1 MYATA
6 VVGGK
11 VVRFKL
17 SPALARAHRQSRGKT
32 MTEAEAKPS
41 AAHGRCAAPGPIL
54 RVVLDTC
61 ILKLATFPA
70 ENNASALIYEL
81 ARAGLIEAWVSPAI
95 LEEYADVLGN
105 HPEFVAEIVESFP
118 VCYPLTE
125 LSVIRHEP
133 DNRFLEC
140 ALAANAE
147 FIITVNTAPGHF
159 DENSIRR

>member
-1 MYATA
+1 M
-6 VVGGK
+6 
-11 VVRFKL
+11 
-17 SPALARAHRQSRGKT
+17 
-32 MTEAEAKPS
+32 
-41 AAHGRCAAPGPIL
+41 

-81 ARAGLIEAWVSPAI
+81 AGAALLEAWVTPAI
-95 LEEYADVLGN
+95 LEEYADVLGD
-105 HPEFVAEIVESFP
+105 HPEFVADIVESFP

-147 FIITVNTAPGHF
+147 FIVTVNTASGHF
-159 DENSIRR
+159 DRKQYQTVSVARPGEFLNVPEVGRLVKKLIRG

>member
-1 MYATA
+1 M
-6 VVGGK
+6 
-11 VVRFKL
+11 
-17 SPALARAHRQSRGKT
+17 
-32 MTEAEAKPS
+32 
-41 AAHGRCAAPGPIL
+41 

-95 LEEYADVLGN
+95 LEEYADVVGD

-140 ALAANAE
+140 ALAADAE
-147 FIITVNTAPGHF
+147 FIVTVNTAPGHF
-159 DENSIRR
+159 DRKQYQSVTVATPSEFLNFPDVGRLVKRLIRG

>member
-1 MYATA
+1 
-6 VVGGK
+6 
-11 VVRFKL
+11 
-17 SPALARAHRQSRGKT
+17 
-32 MTEAEAKPS
+32 
-41 AAHGRCAAPGPIL
+41 L

-81 ARAGLIEAWVSPAI
+81 ARGAHIEAWVTPAI
-95 LEEYADVLGN
+95 LEEYADVLGD
-105 HPEFVAEIVESFP
+105 HPSLVAEIVDSFQ

-140 ALAANAE
+140 ALAANVA
-147 FIITVNTAPGHF
+147 FIITVNTAHGHF
-159 DENSIRR
+159 DRKQYQTVNVARPNEFLNVPEVGRLVTKLIRG

>member
-1 MYATA
+1 
-6 VVGGK
+6 
-11 VVRFKL
+11 
-17 SPALARAHRQSRGKT
+17 
-32 MTEAEAKPS
+32 
-41 AAHGRCAAPGPIL
+41 L

-61 ILKLATFPA
+61 ILKLATFRA
-70 ENNASALIYEL
+70 DNNASALIYDL
-81 ARAGLIEAWVSPAI
+81 AHAGLIEAWVSPAI
-95 LEEYADVLGN
+95 LEEYADVLAD

-147 FIITVNTAPGHF
+147 FIVTVNTAPRALRSEAVSSGDCGQVHRIPECPGGGAIGGEA
-159 DENSIRR
+159 DSRVSSPSLRR

>member
-1 MYATA
+1 M
-6 VVGGK
+6 
-11 VVRFKL
+11 
-17 SPALARAHRQSRGKT
+17 
-32 MTEAEAKPS
+32 
-41 AAHGRCAAPGPIL
+41 

-70 ENNASALIYEL
+70 ENNASALIFEL

-95 LEEYADVLGN
+95 LEGYADVLSD
-105 HPEFVAEIVESFP
+105 HPEFVAEVVKSFP

-140 ALAANAE
+140 ALAASAE
-147 FIITVNTAPGHF
+147 IIVTVNTALGHF
-159 DENSIRR
+159 DRKQYQAVSVARPGEFLNVREVGRLVKKLIRG

>member
-1 MYATA
+1 M
-6 VVGGK
+6 
-11 VVRFKL
+11 
-17 SPALARAHRQSRGKT
+17 
-32 MTEAEAKPS
+32 
-41 AAHGRCAAPGPIL
+41 

-70 ENNASALIYEL
+70 DNNASALIYEL
-81 ARAGLIEAWVSPAI
+81 AHAGLIEAWVSPAI
-95 LEEYADVLGN
+95 LEEYADVLGD

-140 ALAANAE
+140 PLAADAK
-147 FIITVNTAPGHF
+147 FIVTVNTAPGHF
-159 DENSIRR
+159 DRKQYQAVSVARPSEFLNVPEVGRLVKKLVRG

>member
-1 MYATA
+1 M
-6 VVGGK
+6 
-11 VVRFKL
+11 
-17 SPALARAHRQSRGKT
+17 
-32 MTEAEAKPS
+32 
-41 AAHGRCAAPGPIL
+41 

-70 ENNASALIYEL
+70 DNNASALISEL

-95 LEEYADVLGN
+95 LEEYADVLGD
-105 HPEFVAEIVESFP
+105 HPEFVAEIVDNFP
-118 VCYPLTE
+118 LSYPLTE

-147 FIITVNTAPGHF
+147 FIVAVNTAPGHF
-159 DENSIRR
+159 DRRQYQAVNVARPGRVFERSGCGALAEEA

>member
-1 MYATA
+1 M
-6 VVGGK
+6 
-11 VVRFKL
+11 
-17 SPALARAHRQSRGKT
+17 
-32 MTEAEAKPS
+32 
-41 AAHGRCAAPGPIL
+41 

-70 ENNASALIYEL
+70 ENNASALIYQL

-95 LEEYADVLGN
+95 LEEYADVLGD
-105 HPEFVAEIVESFP
+105 HPELVAEIVESFP

-140 ALAANAE
+140 AFAADAE
-147 FIITVNTAPGHF
+147 LIVTVNTAPGHF
-159 DENSIRR
+159 DRKRYQTVSLARPSEFLKVPEVGRLVKKLIRG